1 MGICALGNDDDALG
15 LYPPV
20 LFANPSIQGWL
31 QEGVFILK
39 RLFGDGKMASSI
51 VKQKLASGAMIVD
64 VRTPDEFRDGA
75 YPGAKNIPLSDL
87 GRRMGEIPM
96 DKPVVLYCAS
106 GARSS
111 SAARAMKQAGYADV
125 INAGGLADMPC

>member
-1 MGICALGNDDDALG
+1 VNTQTLTYLAIGIIA
-15 LYPPV
+15 V
-20 LFANPSIQGWL
+20 I
-31 QEGVFILK
+31 ILK
-39 RLFGDGKMASSI
+39 RLLGGGKVASSI
-51 VKQKLASGAMIVD
+51 VKQKLESGAIVVD

-87 GRRMGEIPM
+87 GRRLAEIPK

-111 SAARAMKQAGYADV
+111 SAARAMKQAGYSDV
-125 INAGGLADMPC
+125 INAGGLSDMPR